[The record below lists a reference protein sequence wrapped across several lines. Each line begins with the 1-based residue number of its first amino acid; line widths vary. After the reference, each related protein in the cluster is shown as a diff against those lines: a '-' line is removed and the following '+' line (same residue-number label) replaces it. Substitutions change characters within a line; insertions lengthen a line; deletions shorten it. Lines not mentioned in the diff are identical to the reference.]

1 MTIDFLGR
9 LEQKVQPMS
18 EHHRNENQSEDW
30 TYRPAGKLEGRTAI
44 ITGGDSGIGRAT
56 CLYYVRE
63 GADVAIVYL
72 DRDNPD
78 AQDTKRQVE
87 AAGRRCLTF
96 PGNVG
101 DESFCKK
108 VVEETVKT
116 FGKLDIL
123 INNAAE
129 QQPRDNIKDVPTKQL
144 ESTFRTNF

>member
-1 MTIDFLGR
+1 
-9 LEQKVQPMS
+9 MS
-18 EHHRNENQSEDW
+18 KNDRNKNQSEDW

-101 DESFCKK
+101 ARLRAPSWSSPDSWPSRWRKRASASMAWLPAQS
-108 VVEETVKT
+108 
-116 FGKLDIL
+116 GL
-123 INNAAE
+123 
-129 QQPRDNIKDVPTKQL
+129 R
-144 ESTFRTNF
+144 